1 MLELKNIC
9 FSAKGETGGVEI
21 LRNVDLTIP
30 NGKFIVITGPN
41 GGGKSTLAK
50 VIMGVEK
57 PTEGRIFLNGEDI
70 TDLSVTERAR
80 KGISYG
86 FQAPPRFKGMKVNK
100 VLIPLPDEEKVCPV
114 CGTQMERIGEEYVRR
129 ELVFIPA
136 TCEINEY
143 YTETY
148 GCPSCKEGKG
158 DTEAAVFA
166 KSQAPDALICKSPA
180 SSSTVAWTMY
190 QKYANGMP
198 LYRQEKDWKQ
208 YGAAISRTT
217 LANWIIYCAEHY
229 FQPVYHYLHRLLL
242 KRQFAMADETRIQV
256 LNEPER
262 RAETQ
267 SFMWLFRSGEDGL
280 PVIILY
286 GYTPTRSGDNAAEF
300 LQGFQGYLEADGY
313 QGYNKV
319 PGIRRCSCWSHYSRS
334 IVIPVIPKKAT

>member
-1 MLELKNIC
+1 
-9 FSAKGETGGVEI
+9 
-21 LRNVDLTIP
+21 
-30 NGKFIVITGPN
+30 
-41 GGGKSTLAK
+41 
-50 VIMGVEK
+50 MGS
-57 PTEGRIFLNGEDI
+57 L
-70 TDLSVTERAR
+70 
-80 KGISYG
+80 
-86 FQAPPRFKGMKVNK
+86 
-100 VLIPLPDEEKVCPV
+100 
-114 CGTQMERIGEEYVRR
+114 
-129 ELVFIPA
+129 
-136 TCEINEY
+136 
-143 YTETY
+143 
-148 GCPSCKEGKG
+148 
-158 DTEAAVFA
+158 AAVFA

-319 PGIRRCSCWSHYSRS
+319 PGIRRCSCWSHIRRYFIDAVPKGKQFDYSQPAVQGVS
-334 IVIPVIPKKAT
+334 TATAYSGWRMQSTGRPGKITKNAGSFVSRRRNRFLRLFGRGLTVFSRYGTPDWTKQSLISGTAGARQRHIWKTADAALQTI